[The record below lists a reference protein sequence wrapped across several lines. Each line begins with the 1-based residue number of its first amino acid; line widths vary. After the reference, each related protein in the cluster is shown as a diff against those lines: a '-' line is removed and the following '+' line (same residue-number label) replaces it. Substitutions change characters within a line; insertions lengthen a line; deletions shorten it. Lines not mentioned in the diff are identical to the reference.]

1 MPNRDRAKFGQK
13 KSGDKRENGF
23 FSTDGRP
30 SFAGFCGK
38 AVCLKNAVEWPPGL
52 RVQKRVEQSF
62 SYTRSGNGGGE
73 VNKSSKNFR
82 AFRGANLGVSVTLG
96 W

>member
-1 MPNRDRAKFGQK
+1 M
-13 KSGDKRENGF
+13 
-23 FSTDGRP
+23 
-30 SFAGFCGK
+30 
-38 AVCLKNAVEWPPGL
+38 CLKNAVEWPPGL